1 MELIGGIGVIKSLN
15 NILPR
20 QALLTIYKSF
30 IRPQLDYGDVI
41 YDQPNSESLCQTTET
56 VQYKAAFAITGAR
69 KGTSQA
75 KLYKESGL
83 EALKIR
89 RWCRRLYMLYKVKT
103 SGLPLYLSKYIPKG
117 NHSYNTRLNL
127 GGLKIYY
134 CRTDVFKY
142 FQMFSNVFSI
152 RYFSICIFSHM
163 LSEWNK
169 LDLQI
174 CKANSLLSFK
184 NTLRKLGRPVP
195 NSCFNIHNPVG
206 LKLLTRL
213 RVGLTH
219 LNDINSNTIF
229 QIVLIPYVPVV

>member
-56 VQYKAAFAITGAR
+56 VQYKAALAITGAR

-89 RWCRRLYMLYKVKT
+89 RWGRRLYMLYKVKT

-134 CRTDVFKY
+134 CRTDFSNIFRC
-142 FQMFSNVFSI
+142 FQMFFPYAI
-152 RYFSICIFSHM
+152 FPYAFFPICYQNGTN
-163 LSEWNK
+163 WTYKYVK
-169 LDLQI
+169 LI
-174 CKANSLLSFK
+174 VYCLLK
-184 NTLRKLGRPVP
+184 
-195 NSCFNIHNPVG
+195 
-206 LKLLTRL
+206 
-213 RVGLTH
+213 
-219 LNDINSNTIF
+219 
-229 QIVLIPYVPVV
+229 IPYEN